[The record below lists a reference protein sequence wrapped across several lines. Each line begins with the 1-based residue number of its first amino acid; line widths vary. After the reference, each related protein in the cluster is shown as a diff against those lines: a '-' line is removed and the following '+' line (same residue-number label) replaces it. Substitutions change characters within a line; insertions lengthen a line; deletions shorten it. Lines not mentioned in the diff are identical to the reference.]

1 MGPEGLEP
9 PLPGSKGRCAA
20 VTPQPLATSTSTP
33 TPSHSGAS
41 QARPAG
47 FEPARQR
54 FWRPPAPPVAPVV
67 CACGGESP
75 VRESNPPPRL
85 ERAVSSSARRTG
97 VRFLSLPRRDWAVW
111 RSNPRLHLFRVAL
124 YRLSYRS
131 ENGQGPVLVT
141 PGPGRFLIR
150 KNQYRPS
157 VSQVTSGTE
166 IARQGGETP
175 LLPPTRLTL
184 RPAGEHGD

>member
-9 PLPGSKGRCAA
+9 PLPGLKGRCAA
-20 VTPQPLATSTSTP
+20 VTPQPLATPTPTP

-67 CACGGESP
+67 SDRFRQSP
-75 VRESNPPPRL
+75 VRDSNPPPRL
-85 ERAVSSSARRTG
+85 EKAVSSSARRTG
-97 VRFLSLPRRDWAVW
+97 LRFLSLPRREWAVW

-124 YRLSYRS
+124 YRLSYRP

-141 PGPGRFLIR
+141 PGLGRFLIR
-150 KNQYRPS
+150 KNQYRAS

-166 IARQGGETP
+166 LARQGGETP

>member
-1 MGPEGLEP
+1 M
-9 PLPGSKGRCAA
+9 
-20 VTPQPLATSTSTP
+20 
-33 TPSHSGAS
+33 
-41 QARPAG
+41 
-47 FEPARQR
+47 
-54 FWRPPAPPVAPVV
+54 
-67 CACGGESP
+67 
-75 VRESNPPPRL
+75 RESNPPPRL

-97 VRFLSLPRRDWAVW
+97 VRFLSLPRREWAVW

-124 YRLSYRS
+124 YRLSYRP

-150 KNQYRPS
+150 KNQYRAS

-166 IARQGGETP
+166 IDRQGGETP

-184 RPAGEHGD
+184 RPAREHGD

>member
-1 MGPEGLEP
+1 M
-9 PLPGSKGRCAA
+9 
-20 VTPQPLATSTSTP
+20 
-33 TPSHSGAS
+33 
-41 QARPAG
+41 
-47 FEPARQR
+47 
-54 FWRPPAPPVAPVV
+54 
-67 CACGGESP
+67 
-75 VRESNPPPRL
+75 RESNPPPRL
-85 ERAVSSSARRTG
+85 ERAVSSSARRTV
-97 VRFLSLPRRDWAVW
+97 VRFLSLPRREWAVW

-124 YRLSYRS
+124 YRLSYRP

-150 KNQYRPS
+150 KNQHRAS

>member
-9 PLPGSKGRCAA
+9 PLPGLKGRCAA
-20 VTPQPLATSTSTP
+20 VTPQPLATFGP
-33 TPSHSGAS
+33 TPSHSAAS
-41 QARPAG
+41 QTRPAG

-67 CACGGESP
+67 SVRFRQSP
-75 VRESNPPPRL
+75 VRESNPPLRI

-97 VRFLSLPRRDWAVW
+97 LRFPSLPRREWAEW

-124 YRLSYRS
+124 YLLSYRP

-150 KNQYRPS
+150 KNQYRAS

-166 IARQGGETP
+166 FARQGDETP
-175 LLPPTRLTL
+175 LLPPTRWTL
-184 RPAGEHGD
+184 RPASEHGD